1 MFRQLN
7 AVLWLTTAVVL
18 GGCNQNETSGAA
30 AQAVRVAT
38 VAAAADNGYEVTSSY
53 TGRVE
58 AGLSSAL
65 GFEVGGLLDAVAVDE
80 GAVVLAGDPL
90 AGLDTARLEAQRAEA
105 AAAWQQTLAELE
117 LARATLA
124 RTEEAFGYKGV
135 SRQQLDEAVKES
147 ARLEAAAAVFK
158 ARLDRIEVDLDK
170 AALRAPFA
178 GVVVQRFADPGVVL
192 APGEP
197 LIALESQS
205 LPEVR
210 IGVSPEAAHGLV
222 VGETYVLAVDDRS
235 VTAVLRTIVPRR
247 DEASRTVDSIFEIS
261 GDTNAVRP
269 GDLARL
275 DTERRIDQP
284 GFWVPVSALVEGPRG
299 LWQVLVAEGGGP
311 EEHVLVKHTL
321 EVLHAD
327 ADLAYVRGTLA
338 PGDLLVSKG
347 THRVVAGQRVVVID
361 EAQLAS
367 AGDER

>member
-7 AVLWLTTAVVL
+7 TVLWLSAAVAL
-18 GGCNQNETSGAA
+18 GGCNQNETSAA
-30 AQAVRVAT
+30 DTQAVRVAT
-38 VAAAADNGYEVTSSY
+38 VAVAAATGYEVASSY

-65 GFEVGGLLDAVAVDE
+65 GFEVGGMLDAVVVDE
-80 GAVVLAGDPL
+80 GAVVAAGDLL

-117 LARATLA
+117 LARATLV

-158 ARLDRIEVDLDK
+158 ARLDRIDVDLDK

-178 GVVVQRFADPGVVL
+178 GVVVQRFADPGAVL
-192 APGEP
+192 GPGEP

-210 IGVSPEAAHGLV
+210 IGVSPEAAQGLV
-222 VGETYVLAVDDRS
+222 VGETYALTVNDRS
-235 VTAVLRTIVPRR
+235 VAAELRTIVPRR
-247 DEASRTVDSIFEIS
+247 DEASRTVDSIFEVSDGES
-261 GDTNAVRP
+261 GVRP

-275 DTERRIDQP
+275 ETGRRIDQP

-299 LWQVLVAEGGGP
+299 LWQVLVAEGGDS
-311 EEHVLVKHTL
+311 EERVLVKHTL

-327 ADLAYVRGTLA
+327 AELAYVRGTLT

-347 THRVVAGQRVVVID
+347 THRVVAGQLVVAID
-361 EAQLAS
+361 DAQLAS
-367 AGDER
+367 AGDE

>member
-7 AVLWLTTAVVL
+7 TVLWLLTAL
-18 GGCNQNETSGAA
+18 ALSACNQNETSVAD

-38 VAAAADNGYEVTSSY
+38 VSVAADTGYRVESSY

-65 GFEVGGLLDAVAVDE
+65 GFEVGGLLESVVADE
-80 GAVVLAGDPL
+80 GTVVAAGDLL
-90 AGLDTARLEAQRAEA
+90 AELDTARLAAQRAEA
-105 AAAWQQTLAELE
+105 AAAWRQTQAELE

-124 RTEEAFGYKGV
+124 RTEEAFEYKGV

-147 ARLEAAAAVFK
+147 ARLEAAAAVFE

-178 GVVVQRFADPGVVL
+178 GVVVQRLADPGVVL

-210 IGVSPEAAHGLV
+210 IGISPEAAQGLV
-222 VGETYVLAVDDRS
+222 IGETYALTVNNRDVP
-235 VTAVLRTIVPRR
+235 AVLRTIVPRR
-247 DEASRTVDSIFEIS
+247 DEASRTVDSIFEI
-261 GDTNAVRP
+261 GNGEADIRP

-275 DTERRIDQP
+275 DTERRIEQP

-299 LWQVLVAEGGGP
+299 LWQVLVAEGGAD
-311 EEHVLVKHTL
+311 EHVLVKHTL

-327 ADLAYVRGTLA
+327 AELAYVRGTLA
-338 PGDLLVSKG
+338 EGDLLVSRG
-347 THRVVAGQRVVVID
+347 THRVVAGQRVVVMD
-361 EAQLAS
+361 DAQLAS
-367 AGDER
+367 AGDDQ